1 MVHSVL
7 RDCCLSTFIFN
18 LHFQLSAVWDL
29 ASEVN
34 LGEFS
39 LLIKEAD
46 LPILQTNSL
55 QSINILILEFGNM
68 LFKHSSCI
76 RHPSM
81 LLISPHIIVLCSTV
95 KSSQFWIADIMMVGA
110 VNLAESRTRWEV
122 DL

>member
-76 RHPSM
+76 
-81 LLISPHIIVLCSTV
+81 
-95 KSSQFWIADIMMVGA
+95 
-110 VNLAESRTRWEV
+110 
-122 DL
+122 